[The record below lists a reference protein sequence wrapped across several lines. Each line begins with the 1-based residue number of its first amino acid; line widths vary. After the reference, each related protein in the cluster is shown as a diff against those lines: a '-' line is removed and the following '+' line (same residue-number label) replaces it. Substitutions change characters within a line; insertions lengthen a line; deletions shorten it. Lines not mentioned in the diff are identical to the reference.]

1 MPVAALQPTSPLRP
15 FNAAKTK
22 EYQTTLSPRQDFS
35 SMKRKNKNHFPTRSM
50 AGSLWM
56 TVREEETVSELLFIE
71 YANGLWT

>member
-1 MPVAALQPTSPLRP
+1 
-15 FNAAKTK
+15 
-22 EYQTTLSPRQDFS
+22 
-35 SMKRKNKNHFPTRSM
+35 MKRKNKNHFPTRSM